1 MRRKAC
7 ELDLC
12 LDIVYHQA
20 GVLLAVA
27 ALAPITNLVLVLE
40 DSLLL
45 GAAVRID
52 LGGHLRAGDMWST
65 GPYPAVNAGQQ
76 DIAQHDDIASRLVDP
91 FNINRVARTHAILFA
106 ASSDYCVIRRHI
118 QS

>member
-1 MRRKAC
+1 MRRKAS

-27 ALAPITNLVLVLE
+27 TLAPITNLVLVLE

-52 LGGHLRAGDMWST
+52 LGSHLRASNVWRASPD
-65 GPYPAVNAGQQ
+65 PAVNAGQQ
-76 DIAQHDDIASRLVDP
+76 DIAQHDDIAGRLVDP
-91 FNINRVARTHAILFA
+91 LNINRVARSHAILFA